1 MTTTPPTSWPWNWG
15 ARWWVSR
22 FSRRARPRQA
32 RRPRAVATLPGAW
45 PTTPHQSLRAPERA
59 YADVLTA
66 AWALDRATT
75 SANPSASAPLRV
87 KLSQHG
93 VGLSAGVTRARFGV
107 DAGGYPYVHAGRHG
121 LYSRKRWPI
130 PSSPPRDPLALPRRG
145 AVLRHTPA
153 PGGGGG

>member
-1 MTTTPPTSWPWNWG
+1 
-15 ARWWVSR
+15 
-22 FSRRARPRQA
+22 
-32 RRPRAVATLPGAW
+32 VATLPGAW

-93 VGLSAGVTRARFGV
+93 VGLSAGVTGARFGV
-107 DAGGYPYVHAGRHG
+107 DAGVDPYVHAGRHG
-121 LYSRKRWPI
+121 FYYRKRWPI
-130 PSSPPRDPLALPRRG
+130 PSSPSRDPLALPSEPPSSDTRRRV
-145 AVLRHTPA
+145 VLVLSRASQPRPRA
-153 PGGGGG
+153 